1 MYQVLPLCA
10 SVGMLHYPAK
20 NYVGLTKQKSVKI
33 IRVNISAVALR

>member
-1 MYQVLPLCA
+1 MYQVLRLCA

-20 NYVGLTKQKSVKI
+20 NYVTKQKSVNK